1 MLQQWPT
8 LGTVVITC
16 AVAHLLLE
24 RSRFAWRSV
33 GSSRANAALASSDEA
48 TGGAS
53 FIEHVVPRDKEDA
66 KAVADIIGAAECASP
81 LARTVASSPHER
93 VNPIARKHASSHQE
107 DYSPMLSTAHPRL
120 AHNR

>member
-53 FIEHVVPRDKEDA
+53 FIEHVVPREKDENVKD
-66 KAVADIIGAAECASP
+66 VIGAAECAAPGPAQRWVLRILSS
-81 LARTVASSPHER
+81 LA
-93 VNPIARKHASSHQE
+93 
-107 DYSPMLSTAHPRL
+107 
-120 AHNR
+120 